1 MKRVCLVLGLAFCL
15 CGCGAQQTMETV
27 NDEIVTPV
35 VAAEQQV
42 ELSLPEGATLEVAEA
57 EGKLYLCEDYTVAV
71 QTLDAGDLDKTL
83 RTVTGYG
90 ADQLTL
96 MRLQQGEF
104 DRYECAW
111 ASAGEEQ
118 QVGRTLI
125 LDDGNYHYTVTVL
138 APAELA
144 GKLTEDWQA
153 LMASVRIGQLSTGS

>member
-1 MKRVCLVLGLAFCL
+1 MKKLCFLFAFVLVLT
-15 CGCGAQQTMETV
+15 GCQAAPTFETTDDV
-27 NDEIVTPV
+27 YGPQPQSAPRQ
-35 VAAEQQV
+35 VALE
-42 ELSLPEGATLEVAEA
+42 LPEGVQTIAGEQ
-57 EGKLYLCEDYTVAV
+57 GKLYLCEDYTVAV
-71 QTLDAGDLDKTL
+71 QTLEAGDLDKTL

-90 ADQLTL
+90 REELTL
-96 MRLQQGEF
+96 LQLRQGEF

-125 LDDGNYHYTVTVL
+125 LDDGCYHYTVTVL
-138 APAELA
+138 APATLA